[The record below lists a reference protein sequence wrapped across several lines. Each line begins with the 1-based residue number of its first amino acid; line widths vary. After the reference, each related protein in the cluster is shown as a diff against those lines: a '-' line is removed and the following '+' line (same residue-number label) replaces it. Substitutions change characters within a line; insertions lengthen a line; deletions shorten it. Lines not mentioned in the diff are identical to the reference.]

1 MHRGY
6 SSTLSRPRPQMI
18 RRAWRVI
25 LLLLVPLGLWASD
38 WIDMTDGVLLAA
50 LFATLLVAM
59 NLPATAPTPVL
70 WRDSSTGLPLRDELV
85 GYLEAGLA
93 RADQPGCATCVMVIG
108 IDRFRVVE
116 ERFSHDETR
125 QILAIAAR
133 RISGCLREA
142 DLTARLDGPVFG
154 VGIRS
159 DEPLDLDTMLRLAGR
174 IQRKLSERIRL
185 GEVSVNISASVGLCL
200 PDRLEDR
207 NAKTVLQAANA
218 ALIEAQR
225 QGPAAIR
232 SYSDAMRERVV
243 RRSGLA
249 REVVQALEDG
259 DLLAYFQPQVSAR
272 TGQITGV
279 ETLARWHHPERGL
292 VPPAE
297 FLPAIENAGMMDR
310 LCTLMVGEGLRALK
324 TWDQR
329 ALGIPRIGINFSPC
343 ELGNP
348 RLVDHI
354 AAELDRHGIAP
365 DRLVIEVL
373 ENVVADRADDIIIRN
388 LASLAKLGCC
398 LDLDDFGTGHASIT
412 SIRRFAIQRIKI
424 DRTFITGIDED
435 PEQQRMVGA
444 ILTMAN
450 ELNVD
455 TLAEGVETEGELAE
469 LKRLG
474 CGHVQGY
481 VLSRPMPL
489 DETSAW
495 IARYR
500 SGDGAIIR
508 QLRAI

>member
-1 MHRGY
+1 MQRGY
-6 SSTLSRPRPQMI
+6 SPTGPKSRQQRV
-18 RRAWRVI
+18 RRAWRF
-25 LLLLVPLGLWASD
+25 LLLLLIPVGLWASRSLD
-38 WIDMTDGVLLAA
+38 STDSILLAA
-50 LFATLLVAM
+50 LFLTLIVAM
-59 NLPATAPTPVL
+59 NLPNTAPTPIL
-70 WRDSSTGLPLRDELV
+70 WRDSSTGLPLREELV
-85 GYLEAGLA
+85 GYLDDGL
-93 RADQPGCATCVMVIG
+93 RDDGQPDCATCVMVIG

-125 QILAIAAR
+125 QILAIAGR
-133 RISGCLREA
+133 RISGCLREN
-142 DLTARLDGPVFG
+142 DLTVRLDGPVFG

-174 IQRKLSERIRL
+174 VQRKLSERIRL
-185 GEVSVNISASVGLCL
+185 GEAAVNISASVGLCL
-200 PDRLEDR
+200 PDRVEDR
-207 NAKTVLQAANA
+207 NAKILLQAANA

-232 SYSDAMRERVV
+232 SYSDAMRERVI

-249 REVVQALEDG
+249 REVLKALEG
-259 DLLAYFQPQVSAR
+259 GGLLAHFQPQVSSA
-272 TGQITGV
+272 TGKITGV

-310 LCTLMVGEGLRALK
+310 LCELMVSEGLRALG
-324 TWDQR
+324 TWDR
-329 ALGIPRIGINFSPC
+329 RGLEIPRIGINFSPC
-343 ELGNP
+343 ELGDP
-348 RLVDHI
+348 RLVEHI
-354 AAELDRHGIAP
+354 GVELDRTGIAA

-373 ENVVADRADDIIIRN
+373 ETVVADRTDDIIIRN
-388 LASLAKLGCC
+388 LASLSKLGCC
-398 LDLDDFGTGHASIT
+398 LDLDDFGTGHASIS
-412 SIRRFAIQRIKI
+412 SIRRFAVQRIKI

-444 ILTMAN
+444 ILTMAR
-450 ELNVD
+450 ELGVD

-474 CGHVQGY
+474 CGHIQGY
-481 VLSRPMPL
+481 ALARPMPL
-489 DETSAW
+489 EEATGW

-508 QLRAI
+508 PLRAV

>member
-1 MHRGY
+1 MQRGY
-6 SSTLSRPRPQMI
+6 LSAVPRSRSRTN
-18 RRAWRVI
+18 RR
-25 LLLLVPLGLWASD
+25 LLWFLSALSLPFFLWAANWIGTTD
-38 WIDMTDGVLLAA
+38 WVLLIG
-50 LFATLLVAM
+50 LFLILFVAM
-59 NLPATAPTPVL
+59 NLPATAPTPVQ

-85 GYLEAGLA
+85 RFIDAGLA
-93 RADQPGCATCVMVIG
+93 DEDRPQGSTCVMVIG
-108 IDRFRVVE
+108 IDRFRIVE
-116 ERFSHDETR
+116 ERFTHDETR

-133 RISGCLREA
+133 RITSCLREA

-154 VGIRS
+154 VAIRS
-159 DEPLDLDTMLRLAGR
+159 DETLDLDTMLRLAGR
-174 IQRKLSERIRL
+174 IQRQLSDRIRL
-185 GEVSVNISASVGLCL
+185 GEVTVNISASVGLCL
-200 PDRLEDR
+200 PDRVEDR
-207 NAKTVLQAANA
+207 SAKIVLQAANA

-232 SYSDAMRERVV
+232 SYSAAMRERVI

-249 REVVQALEDG
+249 REVIRALDG
-259 DLLAYFQPQVSAR
+259 GDIVAHFQPQVSSVS
-272 TGQITGV
+272 GEITGV

-310 LCTLMVGEGLRALK
+310 LCALMVSEGLSALGK
-324 TWDQR
+324 WDQSD
-329 ALGIPRIGINFSPC
+329 LGIPRIGINFSPC
-343 ELGNP
+343 ELGDP
-348 RLVDHI
+348 KLVDFI
-354 AAELDRHGIAP
+354 AEELDRQRIAP

-373 ENVVADRADDIIIRN
+373 ENVVADRSDDIIVRN

-424 DRTFITGIDED
+424 DRTFITGIDQD
-435 PEQQRMVGA
+435 QEQQRMVAA

-450 ELNVD
+450 ELGVD

-474 CGHVQGY
+474 CGHIQGY
-481 VLSRPMPL
+481 VLGRPMPV
-489 DETSAW
+489 DETARW

-500 SGDGAIIR
+500 SSDGGIIR

>member
-1 MHRGY
+1 MQRGY
-6 SSTLSRPRPQMI
+6 PSFISAPRPQTI
-18 RRAWRVI
+18 RRVLRF
-25 LLLLVPLGLWASD
+25 LLLMFVPVGLWASN
-38 WIDMTDGVLLAA
+38 WIDMMDGVLLGV
-50 LFATLLVAM
+50 LFLTLIIAM
-59 NLPATAPTPVL
+59 NLPASAPTPIL
-70 WRDSSTGLPLRDELV
+70 WRDSSTGLPLRDELID
-85 GYLEAGLA
+85 YLDDGLA
-93 RADQPGCATCVMVIG
+93 DTGQPGCSTCVMVVG
-108 IDRFRVVE
+108 IDRFRIVE

-133 RISGCLREA
+133 RIAGCLRET
-142 DLTARLDGPVFG
+142 DMTARLDGPVFG

-159 DEPLDLDTMLRLAGR
+159 GETLELDTMLRLAGR

-185 GEVSVNISASVGLCL
+185 GEITVNISASVGLCL
-200 PDRLEDR
+200 PDRVEDR
-207 NAKTVLQAANA
+207 NAKIVLQAANA

-249 REVVQALEDG
+249 REVVQALEGG
-259 DLLAYFQPQVSAR
+259 DLLAYFQPQVSSA

-310 LCTLMVGEGLRALK
+310 LCELMVSEGLRALK
-324 TWDQR
+324 TWDELD
-329 ALGIPRIGINFSPC
+329 LGIPRIGINFSPC
-343 ELGNP
+343 ELGDP
-348 RLVDHI
+348 KLVDHI
-354 AAELDRHGIAP
+354 TGELDRYGIAA

-373 ENVVADRADDIIIRN
+373 ENVVADRTDDIIIRN
-388 LASLAKLGCC
+388 LASLSKLGCC

-412 SIRRFAIQRIKI
+412 SIRRFAVQRIKI

-444 ILTMAN
+444 ILTMAG

-455 TLAEGVETEGELAE
+455 TLAEGVETEGELTE

-474 CGHVQGY
+474 CGHIQGY
-481 VLSRPMPL
+481 VLARPMPIE
-489 DETSAW
+489 ETAGW

-508 QLRAI
+508 QLRAV